1 LREFDQIEFYPVA
14 QEEFDDINER
24 YKSGRYQLEYGDAT
38 FEPKEHASFL
48 SSISEETKTFIEI
61 RNKATKNVTNQER
74 TLLAEWRAQQA
85 TDDSEVISEGEGT
98 EVVAPMPASVWK
110 VLVSEGDV
118 VKEGQVL
125 EAMKMEIREF
135 FIGNRAEPS
144 NTRR

>member
-1 LREFDQIEFYPVA
+1 
-14 QEEFDDINER
+14 
-24 YKSGRYQLEYGDAT
+24 
-38 FEPKEHASFL
+38 L

-125 EAMKMEIREF
+125 VILEAMKMEIREF